1 MVHAR
6 FQEHVPSLFLEKLT
20 KLRKDFRFLVSKR
33 VENNKK
39 ERMENIELQ
48 FTKMVKEY
56 RKTIYTVCYFFSKD
70 TEEVND
76 LFQEILI
83 NLWKGFPKFRGESD
97 IRTWIWRVSLNT
109 CSNQKRKKDS
119 RVQTVPLSMDIDLY
133 NDDDQHSR
141 QIHMLYDRINRLD
154 VFDKAIILLWLENM
168 TYQDIASVVGISTAA
183 VTNRLFRIKEQL
195 KSMSNK

>member
-20 KLRKDFRFLVSKR
+20 KLRKDFRILVSKR

-39 ERMENIELQ
+39 ERMENFELQ

-97 IRTWIWRVSLNT
+97 IKTWIWRVSLNT

-141 QIHMLYDRINRLD
+141 QIQMLYDRINRLD

-183 VTNRLFRIKEQL
+183 VTTRLFRIKEQL

>member
-20 KLRKDFRFLVSKR
+20 KLRKDFRILVSKR

-39 ERMENIELQ
+39 ERMENVELQ

-83 NLWKGFPKFRGESD
+83 NLWRGFPKFRGESD

-141 QIHMLYDRINRLD
+141 QIQMLYDRINRLD

-183 VTNRLFRIKEQL
+183 VTTRLFRIKEQL

>member
-20 KLRKDFRFLVSKR
+20 KLRKDFRILVSKR

-83 NLWKGFPKFRGESD
+83 NLWRGFPKFRGESD

-141 QIHMLYDRINRLD
+141 QIQMLYDRINRLD

-183 VTNRLFRIKEQL
+183 VTTRLFRIKEQL